1 MLALATVL
9 RQARFRQVAKIS
21 RSRRPCPPRGW
32 IHGRPTRPCC
42 CSSFHRPGGRC
53 TRALRA
59 LAWPMAWRRCVL
71 SLPPDRAEGAARPG
85 RATGTARS
93 ARPGLGVWGAGSQR
107 PLTHSPCPAQ
117 RSTAGPCRLP
127 PGGHGG
133 VLSLD
138 ASGRARPAARIG
150 MRGRR
155 VILTAAAT
163 GEGKTGAADNEKEG
177 WLAG

>member
-1 MLALATVL
+1 MPHAALLNEAAQVSIGARWRTGGVANGVAT
-9 RQARFRQVAKIS
+9 
-21 RSRRPCPPRGW
+21 
-32 IHGRPTRPCC
+32 
-42 CSSFHRPGGRC
+42 RC
-53 TRALRA
+53 TP
-59 LAWPMAWRRCVL
+59 W

-93 ARPGLGVWGAGSQR
+93 VRPGLGVWGAGSQR